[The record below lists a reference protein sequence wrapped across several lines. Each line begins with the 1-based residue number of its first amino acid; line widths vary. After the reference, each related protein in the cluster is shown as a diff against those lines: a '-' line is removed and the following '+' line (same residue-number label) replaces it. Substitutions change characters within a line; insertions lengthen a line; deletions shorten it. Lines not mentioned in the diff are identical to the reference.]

1 SQSNTSLIVRR
12 MSNLNSEVIQEDVE
26 MEDVDELVETPI
38 KNSPNLSSKKR
49 VIKDEDSHILKR
61 LIQELSTNIPRISE
75 VKEREALQESIQGNL
90 PEHEA
95 QKKINNEVRDQLPKE
110 ISKPTI

>member
-1 SQSNTSLIVRR
+1 

-49 VIKDEDSHILKR
+49 VSDSTEKSSI
-61 LIQELSTNIPRISE
+61 
-75 VKEREALQESIQGNL
+75 KEREALQESIQGKKHLTQYKDL

-95 QKKINNEVRDQLPKE
+95 QKKINNEHHLFKVKFGQYQICS
-110 ISKPTI
+110 ISG

>member
-1 SQSNTSLIVRR
+1 

-49 VIKDEDSHILKR
+49 VSDSTEKSSKKHLTQYKD
-61 LIQELSTNIPRISE
+61 
-75 VKEREALQESIQGNL
+75 L